1 MIRRFTSLVT
11 VPVVFDSTK
20 MRRLKLFATPFL
32 KSKRVFITIM
42 AVMTVVV
49 VITMVWMTMV
59 ILVMIITNKSDNGG
73 NDDDDIDYDV
83 MIEYGDV

>member
-1 MIRRFTSLVT
+1 MQ
-11 VPVVFDSTK
+11 
-20 MRRLKLFATPFL
+20 RLKLFATKFL
-32 KSKRVFITIM
+32 ESKRIFVTIM

-59 ILVMIITNKSDNGG
+59 ILVLIITNKSDNGG
-73 NDDDDIDYDV
+73 NVDDGIDYDV